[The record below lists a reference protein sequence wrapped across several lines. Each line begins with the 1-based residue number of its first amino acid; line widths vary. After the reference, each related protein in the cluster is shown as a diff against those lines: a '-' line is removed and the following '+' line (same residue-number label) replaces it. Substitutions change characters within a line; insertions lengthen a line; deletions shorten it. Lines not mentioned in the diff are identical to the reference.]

1 VHLPDGIIRGKQST
15 TNRNRT
21 FYSFLK
27 VPYASPPIGD
37 LRFKVNGT
45 TKITSF
51 SKKKFQPPVP
61 PKRWDGILDTT
72 DNYVICYQVNRDIAI
87 ESEDC
92 LYLNIYTP
100 EVTFFILIK
109 SQYTDSF

>member
-1 VHLPDGIIRGKQST
+1 LSEPDFLVHLPDGIIRGKQST

-37 LRFKVNGT
+37 LRFK
-45 TKITSF
+45 
-51 SKKKFQPPVP
+51 PPVP

>member
-51 SKKKFQPPVP
+51 STKKISAT
-61 PKRWDGILDTT
+61 GTT
-72 DNYVICYQVNRDIAI
+72 KAMGWH
-87 ESEDC
+87 
-92 LYLNIYTP
+92 T
-100 EVTFFILIK
+100 
-109 SQYTDSF
+109 